1 MTYLEELFEKADRLH
16 QDIRIVSGNIYLGA
30 KLYDTFTLSTIRPL
44 LDIINS
50 CFNGRYKDYCFTK
63 TDKNEDIY
71 LTQIANCHDGI
82 VAMQVAKLTAEIEG
96 GHKCIVLPT
105 TTATDILT
113 PFCEHRDHIL
123 AISTEPIPNYGE
135 LVATLKCHN
144 ASDFITISS
153 NYKTL
158 IFPHYKVAFEQLAL
172 DGLRNNQTILIVSD
186 NVKFPYH
193 DIVFL

>member
-50 CFNGRYKDYCFTK
+50 CPNGRYKDYCFTK
-63 TDKNEDIY
+63 TDKDNGLY
-71 LTQIANCHDGI
+71 LTQIANCHNGI
-82 VAMQVAKLTAEIEG
+82 VAMQVAKLTAEIKG
-96 GHKCIVLPT
+96 GHRCIVLPT
-105 TTATDILT
+105 ATATDVLT
-113 PFCEHRDHIL
+113 SFCEHRSRTI
-123 AISTEPIPNYGE
+123 AISTKPMPDYGKHI
-135 LVATLKCHN
+135 ATLKCHH
-144 ASDFITISS
+144 ADEFITIS
-153 NYKTL
+153 NNCKTL
-158 IFPHYKVAFEQLAL
+158 IFPHYKAAFEQLAL
-172 DGLRNNQTILIVSD
+172 DHLRHKGIIIIVSD

>member
-44 LDIINS
+44 LDIING
-50 CFNGRYKDYCFTK
+50 CPNGRYKDYCFTK
-63 TDKNEDIY
+63 TDKDNGLY

-105 TTATDILT
+105 ATATDVLT
-113 PFCEHRDHIL
+113 HFCEHRSRTIV
-123 AISTEPIPNYGE
+123 ISTEPMPDYGKHI
-135 LVATLKCHN
+135 ATLKCHH
-144 ASDFITISS
+144 ADEFICVS
-153 NYKTL
+153 NNCKTL
-158 IFPHYKVAFEQLAL
+158 IFPHYKAAFEQLAL
-172 DGLRNNQTILIVSD
+172 DGLRNNQTVIIVSD

-193 DIVFL
+193 DVVFL

>member
-50 CFNGRYKDYCFTK
+50 CPNGRYKDYCFTK

-71 LTQIANCHDGI
+71 LTHIANCHDGI

-96 GHKCIVLPT
+96 GHRCIVLPT
-105 TTATDILT
+105 TTATDVLT
-113 PFCEHRDHIL
+113 QFCEHRSSTL
-123 AISTEPIPNYGE
+123 AISTESMPDYGKH
-135 LVATLKCHN
+135 VATLQCSHAN
-144 ASDFITISS
+144 EFNFIS
-153 NYKTL
+153 NNCKTL
-158 IFPHYKVAFEQLAL
+158 IFPQYKALFEQLVL
-172 DGLRNNQTILIVSD
+172 DGLRNNQTIIIVSD
-186 NVKFPYH
+186 NVKLPYH

>member
-16 QDIRIVSGNIYLGA
+16 QDIRIASGNIYLGA
-30 KLYDTFTLSTIRPL
+30 KLYDTFTLTTIRPL
-44 LDIINS
+44 LDIIKA
-50 CFNGRYKDYCFTK
+50 CPNGRYKDYCFTK
-63 TDKNEDIY
+63 TDKDNGLY

-82 VAMQVAKLTAEIEG
+82 VAIQVAKLTAEIEG

-105 TTATDILT
+105 ATATDVLT
-113 PFCEHRDHIL
+113 HFCKHRSRTI
-123 AISTEPIPNYGE
+123 AISPEPMPDYGKH
-135 LVATLKCHN
+135 VTTLKCHN
-144 ASDFITISS
+144 VDKFICISN

-158 IFPHYKVAFEQLAL
+158 IFPHYKAAFEQLAL
-172 DGLRNNQTILIVSD
+172 DGLHNQQTIIIVSD

>member
-16 QDIRIVSGNIYLGA
+16 QDIRIVDGTIYLGA

-44 LDIINS
+44 LDIINA
-50 CFNGRYKDYCFTK
+50 CPNGRYKDYCFTK

-71 LTQIANCHDGI
+71 LTHIANCHDGI

-105 TTATDILT
+105 ATATDVLT
-113 PFCEHRDHIL
+113 QFCEHRSRAL
-123 AISTEPIPNYGE
+123 AISTKPMPDYGKG
-135 LVATLKCHN
+135 VATLKCHSAN
-144 ASDFITISS
+144 DFITISN

-158 IFPHYKVAFEQLAL
+158 IFPHYKVAFEQLVL
-172 DGLRNNQTILIVSD
+172 DGLRNNQTIIIVSD
-186 NVKFPYH
+186 NVKLPYH

>member
-50 CFNGRYKDYCFTK
+50 CPNGRYKDYCFTK
-63 TDKNEDIY
+63 TDKDNGLY
-71 LTQIANCHDGI
+71 LTHIANCHDGI

-96 GHKCIVLPT
+96 GHRCIVLPT
-105 TTATDILT
+105 ATATDVLT
-113 PFCEHRDHIL
+113 SFCEHRGHIL
-123 AISTEPIPNYGE
+123 AISTEPMPNYGE
-135 LVATLKCHN
+135 LATTLKCHSAN
-144 ASDFITISS
+144 DFITISG

-158 IFPHYKVAFEQLAL
+158 IFPHYKAAFEQLAL
-172 DGLRNNQTILIVSD
+172 DGLRNKQTIIIVSD
-186 NVKFPYH
+186 NVKLPYH

>member
-50 CFNGRYKDYCFTK
+50 CPNGRYKDYCFTK
-63 TDKNEDIY
+63 TDKNKDIY

-105 TTATDILT
+105 ATATDILKQ
-113 PFCEHRDHIL
+113 FCQHRSSII
-123 AISTEPIPNYGE
+123 AISTESMPDYGE
-135 LVATLKCHN
+135 TVATLKCHSAN
-144 ASDFITISS
+144 DFITISD

-158 IFPHYKVAFEQLAL
+158 IFPQYKALFEQLVL
-172 DGLRNNQTILIVSD
+172 DGLRNNQTIIIVSD
-186 NVKFPYH
+186 NVKLPYH

>member
-50 CFNGRYKDYCFTK
+50 CPNGRYKDYCFTK

-71 LTQIANCHDGI
+71 LTHIANCHDGI
-82 VAMQVAKLTAEIEG
+82 VAMQVAKLTAEIKG
-96 GHKCIVLPT
+96 GHHCIVLPT
-105 TTATDILT
+105 ATATDVLT
-113 PFCEHRDHIL
+113 HFCEHHSRTI
-123 AISTEPIPNYGE
+123 AISTEPMPDYGKHI
-135 LVATLKCHN
+135 ATLKCHH
-144 ASDFITISS
+144 ADEFICVS
-153 NYKTL
+153 NNCKTL
-158 IFPHYKVAFEQLAL
+158 IFPHYKAAFEQLAL
-172 DGLRNNQTILIVSD
+172 DHLRHKGIVIIVSD
-186 NVKFPYH
+186 NVKLPYH

>member
-44 LDIINS
+44 LDIING
-50 CFNGRYKDYCFTK
+50 CPNGRYKDYCFTK

-82 VAMQVAKLTAEIEG
+82 VAMQVAKLTAEIDS

-105 TTATDILT
+105 ATATDVLT
-113 PFCEHRDHIL
+113 RFCEHRGHTL
-123 AISTEPIPNYGE
+123 AISTKPMPDYGKG
-135 LVATLKCHN
+135 VTTLKCHN
-144 ASDFITISS
+144 ANDFICINN

-158 IFPHYKVAFEQLAL
+158 IFPHYKAAFEQLAL
-172 DGLRNNQTILIVSD
+172 DGLRNNQTVIIVSD

-193 DIVFL
+193 DVVFL

>member
-16 QDIRIVSGNIYLGA
+16 QDIRIVDGNIYLGA

-44 LDIINS
+44 IDIINA
-50 CFNGRYKDYCFTK
+50 CPNGRYKDYCFTK
-63 TDKNEDIY
+63 TDKDNGLY
-71 LTQIANCHDGI
+71 LTHIANCHDGI

-105 TTATDILT
+105 ATATDVLT
-113 PFCEHRDHIL
+113 QFCEHRSRAL
-123 AISTEPIPNYGE
+123 AISTKPIPDYGKH
-135 LVATLKCHN
+135 VATFKCHSAN
-144 ASDFITISS
+144 DFITISN

-158 IFPHYKVAFEQLAL
+158 IFPHYKVAFEQLVL
-172 DGLRNNQTILIVSD
+172 DGLRNNQTIIIVSD
-186 NVKFPYH
+186 NVKLPYH

>member
-16 QDIRIVSGNIYLGA
+16 QDIRIASGNIYLGA

-50 CFNGRYKDYCFTK
+50 CPNGRYKDYCFTK
-63 TDKNEDIY
+63 TDKDNGLY

-96 GHKCIVLPT
+96 GHRCIVLPT
-105 TTATDILT
+105 ATATDVLT
-113 PFCEHRDHIL
+113 HFCEHRSRTI
-123 AISTEPIPNYGE
+123 AISTEPMPDYGKHI
-135 LVATLKCHN
+135 ATLKCHH
-144 ASDFITISS
+144 ADEFICVS
-153 NYKTL
+153 NNCKTL
-158 IFPHYKVAFEQLAL
+158 IFPHYKAAFEQLAL
-172 DGLRNNQTILIVSD
+172 DHLRHKGIVIIVSD
-186 NVKFPYH
+186 NVKLPYH

>member
-50 CFNGRYKDYCFTK
+50 CPNGRYKDYCFTK
-63 TDKNEDIY
+63 TDKDNGLY
-71 LTQIANCHDGI
+71 LTHIANCHDGI

-96 GHKCIVLPT
+96 GHRCIVLPT
-105 TTATDILT
+105 ATATDVLT
-113 PFCEHRDHIL
+113 SFYEHRSHTL
-123 AISTEPIPNYGE
+123 AISTDPMPDYDKE
-135 LVATLKCHN
+135 VATLKCHSAN
-144 ASDFITISS
+144 DFITISS

-158 IFPHYKVAFEQLAL
+158 IFPQYKALFEQLAL
-172 DGLRNNQTILIVSD
+172 DHLRHKGIIIIVSD